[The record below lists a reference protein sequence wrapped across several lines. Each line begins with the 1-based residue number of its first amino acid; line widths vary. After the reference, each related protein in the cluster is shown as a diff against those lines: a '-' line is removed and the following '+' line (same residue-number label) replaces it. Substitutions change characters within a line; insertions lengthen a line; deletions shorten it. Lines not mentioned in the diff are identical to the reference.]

1 MTVIENVKVWGVGLK
16 REEVVAGSITR
27 EDGERS
33 WLTAPKGD
41 PNLEGRTCM

>member
-16 REEVVAGSITR
+16 REEVVEGSITR
-27 EDGERS
+27 EDGERR